1 MGSYNT
7 SIFMLFFK
15 IGLVMYMSVLFT
27 CMLARQKKASYPT
40 IVVNHNMV
48 AGNRTQDLR
57 RVVNGLNPR
66 AISPVPLIFCT

>member
-40 IVVNHNMV
+40 IVVSHHMV
-48 AGNRTQDLR
+48 AGNRTQDL
-57 RVVNGLNPR
+57 
-66 AISPVPLIFCT
+66 